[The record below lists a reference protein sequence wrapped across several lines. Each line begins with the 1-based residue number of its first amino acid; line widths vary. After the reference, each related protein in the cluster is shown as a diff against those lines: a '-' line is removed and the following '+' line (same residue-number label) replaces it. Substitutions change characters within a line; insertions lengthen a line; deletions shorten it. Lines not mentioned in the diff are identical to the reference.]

1 MGDRRVKAVA
11 PPTGDFSAATG
22 TPWDLA
28 HYLDTCATSPP
39 SQAALAA
46 MAEAAPL
53 VWANPSSLHGF
64 GVAAAEALERSR
76 CSLAHHLGAQPD
88 EVVWCSGGTEAIQ
101 MALLGAAARQPAGRL
116 VISAVEHPAT
126 EAAAAQLQRQGWQVV
141 RLPVDRTGLV
151 DLERLETLL
160 QPPTRLMSL
169 IWGQSEVGSLQPL
182 ETIGAQCRRAGVSLH
197 VDAVQVVGHHPIDFA
212 SLPVD
217 LLSCA
222 AHKLQGPRG
231 IGALLVRRGLD
242 LAPLLG
248 GAQEAGRRGG
258 TEAVLLAIGF
268 AAALAE
274 AQARLQ
280 RHGGRDPIADLRD
293 GLLDTLRTLP
303 GLRLSGPQPHPA
315 ARLPHHLSLL
325 VSTAAGR
332 PLAGRALV
340 RALWRQGYAV
350 SSGSAC
356 SSFKGGAAS
365 PILLAMGY
373 EPAEAASGLRLSL
386 GPWHR
391 AADLEGL
398 PEALERARQQV
409 AAAG

>member
-1 MGDRRVKAVA
+1 MGGDRRVKAVA
-11 PPTGDFSAATG
+11 TATGDFSAATG
-22 TPWDLA
+22 SPGDRA
-28 HYLDTCATSPP
+28 QYPDACATPP
-39 SQAALAA
+39 PGPAAPAA

-76 CSLAHHLGAQPD
+76 CSLAHALGAQPD

-101 MALLGAAARQPAGRL
+101 MALLGLAARQPVGRL

-126 EAAAAQLQRQGWQVV
+126 EAAADQLQRQGWQVA

-182 ETIGAQCRRAGVSLH
+182 ETIGVQCRRAGVILH
-197 VDAVQVVGHHPIDFA
+197 VDAVQVLGHRPIDFT

-242 LAPLLG
+242 LEPLLG

-280 RHGGRDPIADLRD
+280 HHGGRDPVADLRD
-293 GLLDTLRTLP
+293 GLLDSLEPLP
-303 GLRLSGPQPHPA
+303 GLRLSGP
-315 ARLPHHLSLL
+315 
-325 VSTAAGR
+325 
-332 PLAGRALV
+332 
-340 RALWRQGYAV
+340 
-350 SSGSAC
+350 
-356 SSFKGGAAS
+356 
-365 PILLAMGY
+365 
-373 EPAEAASGLRLSL
+373 EPN
-386 GPWHR
+386 
-391 AADLEGL
+391 
-398 PEALERARQQV
+398 
-409 AAAG
+409 